1 MIHHFGQLNL
11 PPLLT
16 NQYWRLHFMAKK
28 SLSLTWLS
36 HGFKERPA
44 YFIQLAN
51 MQIILYE
58 RNMKPF
64 INLRCVWVSNC
75 ACFKELSGWKGTKTT
90 YFSFVDKS
98 KCCKYLIIFV
108 LGQKRNKT
116 NGCKKI
122 KSNIHKKIMAW
133 LIANCLE
140 TSRL

>member
-1 MIHHFGQLNL
+1 MIHHFGQLNEILNL

-16 NQYWRLHFMAKK
+16 NQCRRLHFIAKK

-64 INLRCVWVSNC
+64 INLRCV
-75 ACFKELSGWKGTKTT
+75 
-90 YFSFVDKS
+90 
-98 KCCKYLIIFV
+98 
-108 LGQKRNKT
+108 
-116 NGCKKI
+116 
-122 KSNIHKKIMAW
+122 
-133 LIANCLE
+133 CLKVCMF
-140 TSRL
+140 